1 MGVSLPLLLSE
12 LAVVS
17 EVQCIEYV
25 RIHDGPLATP
35 FTLLPFHPSQ
45 EAAKEAVLVLQS
57 IFWGSEGVNVTPS
70 PVKKAIQESK
80 QEKAKVD
87 CTHCTGKSGL
97 NLWTEK
103 IGKRVRK
110 LVSNEAAKIYN

>member
-1 MGVSLPLLLSE
+1 M
-12 LAVVS
+12 
-17 EVQCIEYV
+17 
-25 RIHDGPLATP
+25 
-35 FTLLPFHPSQ
+35 
-45 EAAKEAVLVLQS
+45 
-57 IFWGSEGVNVTPS
+57 TPS

-87 CTHCTGKSGL
+87 CTYCTGKSGL

>member
-1 MGVSLPLLLSE
+1 M
-12 LAVVS
+12 
-17 EVQCIEYV
+17 
-25 RIHDGPLATP
+25 
-35 FTLLPFHPSQ
+35 LPFHPSQ

-87 CTHCTGKSGL
+87 CTYCTGKSGL